1 MILNYSDFLTEAMLD
16 SPDSIMTPT
25 LRKSLDD
32 MGKGLDSDEDIVKAI
47 KKAGLEEI
55 KPSPKD
61 RSADY
66 VFRDPESE
74 YNKRYISYK
83 TGYVRAVWN
92 GHGHFTKGAGAMTPI
107 SRAHIPDVRDRLL
120 IILRRA
126 RKMIF
131 QNNPELY
138 AEWQKSG
145 LEVEEFL
152 EKKRGYIKSKK
163 IRILTWKRT

>member
-1 MILNYSDFLTEAMLD
+1 MLNFNEFLFESYD
-16 SPDSIMTPT
+16 DPNDHEITPS
-25 LRKSLDD
+25 LRKSLDEL
-32 MGKGLDSDEDIVKAI
+32 GKGLDSNEDIVKAI

-92 GHGHFTKGAGAMTPI
+92 GHSHFTKGAVVMTPI
-107 SRAHIPDVRDRLL
+107 TRAMLPDVRDRLL

-131 QNNPELY
+131 QNNPDRSGKKVDWKL
-138 AEWQKSG
+138 KSFWRKTEG
-145 LEVEEFL
+145 
-152 EKKRGYIKSKK
+152 
-163 IRILTWKRT
+163 T